1 MTKLKE
7 PNYLNLLDMRKV
19 SFLPDHFEQVHLP
32 FRYNVARS
40 IEKWITDNLKGRFYV
55 DHGVHLKDNTID
67 NGLHIGFEDTKEMSY
82 FMLACPHLKYK

>member
-1 MTKLKE
+1 
-7 PNYLNLLDMRKV
+7 MRKV

-82 FMLACPHLKYK
+82 FMLACPLLKYK